1 MVDTTVV
8 ALSSLELVIGIASA
22 VVAAIAWRYR
32 SKRVGR
38 PIVVMAVATTL
49 YALITAFQSFVT
61 DPVWWRLVNNSGYPL
76 GATLAVSSL
85 YAVGEFTERESL
97 QRPAVGGLF
106 VGFILLDFLAAMTDP
121 IHQLMNT
128 SVRLVDGVVVGAHG
142 PLYFVHAF
150 VSLGIVGIAVGLLLI
165 EYPATSGIYRRQ
177 TIVAIGA
184 FIFAMSGFIIES
196 FAPIHPALDV
206 ATVGMFGW
214 CSLILWGM
222 FTADFLD
229 LVPIGRNR
237 AVRSIDDPIVT
248 LDANDRVVD
257 SNPAAR
263 QLAAV
268 DDDWEGT
275 SLGSFFDTY
284 PDLVS
289 AIKAADA
296 EEAGDITLEVDG
308 EPMHVTL
315 SVSPIYRDKQAEISP
330 LGCTVVMRDVTE
342 LVARQQELE
351 ATNEQLESARN
362 RYRSLFENTPLVV
375 WEEDLSETITEA
387 KKLAAE
393 ADDIVD
399 YLAEHPDEH
408 RRLFGMVEVID
419 VNENAVNA
427 YGAASK
433 AELIDRLD
441 ELLTE
446 DSMAT
451 NRRLIKRLLDG
462 DRRFREETTYR
473 RLDGDLR
480 HELLD
485 VFVPDPHAED
495 CSRVLIAATNI
506 TERKQREEELQYQ
519 TALFEA
525 INESTNAGILVA
537 STNRELLWNN
547 SQFQELWEL
556 PEELLDSGDCKA
568 ITEFVSGRVD
578 DPEQF
583 TAATDQL
590 YEPPYES
597 QQQEFRLAD
606 GRWIDRFTTPIVDN
620 EGTQY
625 GLLTLVRDITDRKQ
639 YETRIETQNQW
650 LERLAEVISH
660 DLRTPL
666 TTADNHLKLLDM
678 ELNDPTEPVAESL
691 ADLEATHDRLRQ
703 FTEHLPQLA
712 RESTDVGAPVECEL
726 ATVAEDAWEVVD
738 TGSLSLVVE
747 TNGRLQA
754 DPKRLQQV
762 FENLYENVVEH
773 ATDGDEAATTVRVG
787 TCDDGFYVADDGPG
801 VSPEQGQEIFKYG
814 MSTGDGSGIGLAIVR
829 NIVEAHGWDIRV
841 EHETGGARFVIE
853 TSGAFDPS
861 HESSSQ
867 SSNS

>member
-1 MVDTTVV
+1 MVDTTV
-8 ALSSLELVIGIASA
+8 ALSSIEVVIGIASA
-22 VVAAIAWRYR
+22 MVAAIAWQYR
-32 SKRVGR
+32 TERVGR

-49 YALITAFQSFVT
+49 YALITALQSFVT

-97 QRPAVGGLF
+97 QRPVVGGLF
-106 VGFILLDFLAAMTDP
+106 VGFILLDFLAAITDP
-121 IHQLMNT
+121 FHKLMNT
-128 SVRLVDGVVVGAHG
+128 SVQLVDGVAVGAHG
-142 PLYFVHAF
+142 PLYFVHT
-150 VSLGIVGIAVGLLLI
+150 VGSLSIVGVAIGLLLV
-165 EYPATSGIYRRQ
+165 EYPATSGVYRRQ

-196 FAPIHPALDV
+196 FASIHPALDV

-229 LVPIGRNR
+229 LVPIGRTR
-237 AVRSIDDPIVT
+237 AVRSIDDPVVT
-248 LDANDRVVD
+248 LDENDRVVD

-263 QLAAV
+263 QLSAV
-268 DDDWEGT
+268 DSGWEGT
-275 SLGSFFDTY
+275 PLASFFRSH
-284 PDLVS
+284 PELVS
-289 AIKAADA
+289 AIETADTPGG
-296 EEAGDITLEVDG
+296 GDVTLDIDG

-315 SVSPIYRDKQAEISP
+315 SVSSIYRDERAQRSP

-351 ATNEQLESARN
+351 ATNQQLESARN

-387 KKLAAE
+387 KKLAAKT
-393 ADDIVD
+393 DDIVD
-399 YLAEHPDEH
+399 YLADNPAEH
-408 RRLFGMVEVID
+408 RRLFETVEVVD
-419 VNENAVNA
+419 VNENAVDA
-427 YGAASK
+427 YGASSK
-433 AELIDRLD
+433 AELIERLG

-446 DSMAT
+446 ESMAT

-462 DRRFREETTYR
+462 DRRFREETTYQ
-473 RLDGDLR
+473 RLDGELR
-480 HELLD
+480 YELLD
-485 VFVPDPHAED
+485 VFVPDTHAED

-525 INESTNAGILVA
+525 ITESINAGVLVA
-537 STNRELLWNN
+537 STDREILWYN
-547 SQFQELWEL
+547 SQFRELWEL
-556 PEELLDSGDCKA
+556 SEERLDSGDCMA
-568 ITEFVSGRVD
+568 VTEFVAEQLAE
-578 DPEQF
+578 PERF
-583 TAATDQL
+583 TTATEEL
-590 YEPPYES
+590 YELPYES
-597 QQQEFRLAD
+597 HQQEFRLAD
-606 GRWIDRFTTPIVDN
+606 GRWIDRYTTPIVDD
-620 EGTQY
+620 EGTHY

-666 TTADNHLKLLDM
+666 TTADNHLKLLEM
-678 ELNDPTEPVAESL
+678 ELDEPAPPVAESL

-712 RESTDVGAPVECEL
+712 RESTDVGAPIECEL
-726 ATVAEDAWEVVD
+726 ATVARDGWDVVD
-738 TGSLSLVVE
+738 TRSLSLVV
-747 TNGRLQA
+747 TQDGTLRA

-762 FENLYENVVEH
+762 FENLFENAVEH
-773 ATDGDEAATTVRVG
+773 ATGGDDAATTVRVG
-787 TCDDGFYVADDGPG
+787 VCEDGFYVADDGPG
-801 VSPEQGQEIFKYG
+801 VSPEQGQEVFKYG
-814 MSTGDGSGIGLAIVR
+814 MSTGEGSGIGLAIVR

-841 EHETGGARFVIE
+841 EHATDGARFVIE
-853 TSGAFDPS
+853 TSGAFDPT
-861 HESSSQ
+861 HESLGQ
-867 SSNS
+867 ESNS